1 MHNGFFPFFL
11 SHLRIHSIS
20 LMAFWAIREK
30 CLHHTQYKSFIF
42 QKLCY
47 WKCWISRKKSEH
59 RMRTKNSSYSCKR
72 TSIINVSQ
80 FLNPWLWKNTWGI
93 FIETKSSNKTDP
105 TLLTCASSFSSS
117 TCTIVTVHNVDVN
130 TSCMRAQRHF
140 SCFPFPCNAASRST
154 HMIASSFC
162 HGQTFKRIFS
172 ELFSAYHALKCT
184 KGTVLLS
191 QIYSIPIHVRN
202 LRFA

>member
-1 MHNGFFPFFL
+1 MVSSL
-11 SHLRIHSIS
+11 SSSLIYASTVFHWWHFERYEKNVYTTPNIS
-20 LMAFWAIREK
+20 RSYFKSCAIENAEYREK
-30 CLHHTQYKSFIF
+30 KSSIVCA
-42 QKLCY
+42 Q
-47 WKCWISRKKSEH
+47 
-59 RMRTKNSSYSCKR
+59 KNSSYSCKR

-154 HMIASSFC
+154 H
-162 HGQTFKRIFS
+162 TW
-172 ELFSAYHALKCT
+172 
-184 KGTVLLS
+184 
-191 QIYSIPIHVRN
+191 
-202 LRFA
+202 